1 MKTHDMASALTE
13 MAKALKAMPN
23 VELSSALQPGGLQGG
38 DKTAEIAVSLATLAS
53 LSSYGKNE
61 WVSVIVEYD
70 LPIIIRPRDA
80 ARDVLGKLL
89 AYLEENKS
97 AREKLT
103 EDVQRRSKSSNE
115 VSNALRFLLGND

>member
-23 VELSSALQPGGLQGG
+23 IELHDALQPSGLQGSG
-38 DKTAEIAVSLATLAS
+38 KTAEIAVSLATLAS

-61 WVSVIVEYD
+61 WLNVIVEYE
-70 LPIIIRPRDA
+70 LPISIRPRDA

-89 AYLEENKS
+89 TYLEENKS

-103 EDVQRRSKSSNE
+103 EDVKRRSKSSNE
-115 VSNALRFLLGND
+115 VSSALRFLLGND

>member
-13 MAKALKAMPN
+13 MAKALKTMPN
-23 VELSSALQPGGLQGG
+23 IELSSALQPNGLRGGE
-38 DKTAEIAVSLATLAS
+38 KTAEIAVSLATLAS

-61 WVSVIVEYD
+61 WVNVIVEYD
-70 LPIIIRPRDA
+70 LPILVRPRDA

-89 AYLEENKS
+89 TYLEENRS

-103 EDVQRRSKSSNE
+103 EDVQRRTKSSNE